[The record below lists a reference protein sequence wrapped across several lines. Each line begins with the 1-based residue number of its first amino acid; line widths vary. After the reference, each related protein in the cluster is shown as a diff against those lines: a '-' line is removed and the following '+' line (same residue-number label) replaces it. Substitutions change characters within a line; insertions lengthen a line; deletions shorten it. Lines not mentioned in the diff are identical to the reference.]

1 MMNSKKTLVE
11 NPIVAATVM
20 NMTKMHMTNPETGR
34 KIKASTPLRD
44 KAQPLHDKSVG
55 IFQKIKNKL
64 KKKEEPKSKAD
75 QYKTLMQKTKDD
87 AHYAKQFGMSR
98 TGKELKE
105 DWWSDM
111 SPEQQAQYLK
121 NNPGSKKAQDAKK
134 EKGDDKPKYEPSA
147 DDYDAI
153 YGTRSQSGG
162 WQKPRDDKPNTDG
175 DNAKKTD
182 DMQADVGKK
191 YRVSAMDI
199 YDNSQEPED
208 FDSWDEYE
216 SHLGD
221 VAKKLKD
228 KGYKDAWAADDEA
241 DDMKWDDAQ
250 DEKDAEDRKDAGITP
265 IKADADTKRMGD
277 NIQRKIGGSKDPDR
291 LELQGTQEA
300 SNGETIIQWKDKDDG
315 MMVGVDAQGN
325 IYEDGEKQ
333 AYGVDVSTQSDVFGD
348 DQNAQLLYKQK
359 RARETGGTD
368 PFTGEKYPKPA
379 RTGKELSRK
388 EAKQFIRRNK
398 MKISEDIIRK
408 VIRQE
413 IKSIM
418 KEDDE
423 AFSQPIPA
431 QIDRYMKKFIDA
443 VKRGNLNRKRKLA
456 ILGRTIVALRLD
468 PSEVSKYARLVKR
481 EL

>member
-1 MMNSKKTLVE
+1 MNRKKLLVE
-11 NPIVAATVM
+11 NPIVAATV
-20 NMTKMHMTNPETGR
+20 NYMTQMHLQNPQTGR
-34 KIKASTPLRD
+34 RIKATTPLRN
-44 KAQPLHDKSVG
+44 KEHPLHKKSVS
-55 IFQKIKNKL
+55 IFKKIKDKL
-64 KKKEEPKSKAD
+64 TPKKKEEPKKQSQSD
-75 QYKTLMQKTKDD
+75 VDFYK
-87 AHYAKQFGMSR
+87 KQFAGRS
-98 TGKELKE
+98 GKELKE

-121 NNPGSKKAQDAKK
+121 DNPGSQKAQDAKK
-134 EKGDDKPKYEPSA
+134 DAEPEGGDKPKYEPSA

-153 YGTRSQSGG
+153 YGTRSQSGK
-162 WQKPRDDKPNTDG
+162 WQKPRDD
-175 DNAKKTD
+175 AS
-182 DMQADVGKK
+182 
-191 YRVSAMDI
+191 R
-199 YDNSQEPED
+199 
-208 FDSWDEYE
+208 
-216 SHLGD
+216 
-221 VAKKLKD
+221 
-228 KGYKDAWAADDEA
+228 AADDEA

-250 DEKDAEDRKDAGITP
+250 AEKDAEDKKDAGITP

-333 AYGVDVSTQSDVFGD
+333 AYGVDVSTESDVFGD

>member
-1 MMNSKKTLVE
+1 MNRKKLLVE
-11 NPIVAATVM
+11 NPIVAATV
-20 NMTKMHMTNPETGR
+20 NHMTQMHLQNPQTGR

-44 KAQPLHDKSVG
+44 KDHPLHDKSVS
-55 IFQKIKNKL
+55 IFKKIKDKL
-64 KKKEEPKSKAD
+64 TPKKKEEPKKQSQSD
-75 QYKTLMQKTKDD
+75 VDFYK
-87 AHYAKQFGMSR
+87 KQFAGRS
-98 TGKELKE
+98 GKELKE

-134 EKGDDKPKYEPSA
+134 KEKGDDKPKDE
-147 DDYDAI
+147 
-153 YGTRSQSGG
+153 
-162 WQKPRDDKPNTDG
+162 KPNYDD
-175 DNAKKTD
+175 DNYAKKTD

-191 YRVSAMDI
+191 YGVSAMDI

-216 SHLGD
+216 SHLND

-228 KGYKDAWAADDEA
+228 KGHSDAWAADDEA

-413 IKSIM
+413 IKSMM

-431 QIDRYMKKFIDA
+431 QIDRYMRKFIDS

-456 ILGRTIVALRLD
+456 ILGRTIVALRLE
-468 PSEVSKYARLVKR
+468 PSEVSKYARLVKS

>member
-1 MMNSKKTLVE
+1 MNKVKLETLLKE
-11 NPIVAATVM
+11 NPAAMAAVQQM
-20 NMTKMHMTNPETGR
+20 SAVKLQGKGKR
-34 KIKASTPLRD
+34 KVQATTALKDKDHPSHQKA
-44 KAQPLHDKSVG
+44 VG
-55 IFQKIKNKL
+55 IFQKLKDKFS
-64 KKKEEPKSKAD
+64 KKKEDEPKKQSQSDAD
-75 QYKTLMQKTKDD
+75 FYK
-87 AHYAKQFGMSR
+87 KQFAGRS
-98 TGKELKE
+98 GKELKE

-111 SPEQQAQYLK
+111 SPEQQAKYLK

-134 EKGDDKPKYEPSA
+134 KEKGDDKPKS
-147 DDYDAI
+147 
-153 YGTRSQSGG
+153 
-162 WQKPRDDKPNTDG
+162 RDEKPNYDD
-175 DNAKKTD
+175 DNYAKKTD

-191 YRVSAMDI
+191 YGVSAMDI

-216 SHLGD
+216 SHLND

-228 KGYKDAWAADDEA
+228 KGYSDAWAADDEA
-241 DDMKWDDAQ
+241 DDMKTQDAQ
-250 DEKDAEDRKDAGITP
+250 DSRDAEDRKDAGIKP

-277 NIQRKIGGSKDPDR
+277 SIQRKIGGSKDPDR

-300 SNGETIIQWKDKDDG
+300 SNGETIIQYKDKEDG
-315 MMVGVDAQGN
+315 DMIGVDAQGN

-333 AYGVDVSTQSDVFGD
+333 AYGVDVSTESDVFGD
-348 DQNAQLLYKQK
+348 DQNAQLSYKQQ
-359 RARETGGTD
+359 RARETGGID
-368 PFTGEKYPKPA
+368 PYTGERYPKPA
-379 RTGKELSRK
+379 RTGKELSRR
-388 EAKQFIRRNK
+388 EARQFIRRNK

-413 IKSIM
+413 IKSMM

-431 QIDRYMKKFIDA
+431 QIDRYMRKFIDS

-456 ILGRTIVALRLD
+456 ILGRTIVALRLE

>member
-1 MMNSKKTLVE
+1 MDRLRQIMTESKYLKREFGEPLPTFKD
-11 NPIVAATVM
+11 VM
-20 NMTKMHMTNPETGR
+20 EKH
-34 KIKASTPLRD
+34 
-44 KAQPLHDKSVG
+44 QV
-55 IFQKIKNKL
+55 NK
-64 KKKEEPKSKAD
+64 
-75 QYKTLMQKTKDD
+75 
-87 AHYAKQFGMSR
+87 
-98 TGKELKE
+98 LKE

-111 SPEQQAQYLK
+111 SSGEQADYIK
-121 NNPGSKKAQDAKK
+121 RHPGSSKAQKAQAKQ
-134 EKGDDKPKYEPSA
+134 
-147 DDYDAI
+147 
-153 YGTRSQSGG
+153 R
-162 WQKPRDDKPNTDG
+162 
-175 DNAKKTD
+175 
-182 DMQADVGKK
+182 
-191 YRVSAMDI
+191 
-199 YDNSQEPED
+199 
-208 FDSWDEYE
+208 
-216 SHLGD
+216 
-221 VAKKLKD
+221 
-228 KGYKDAWAADDEA
+228 AADDEA
-241 DDMKWDDAQ
+241 DDMKSQDAQ
-250 DEKDAEDRKDAGITP
+250 DSRDAEDRKDAGIKP

-277 NIQRKIGGSKDPDR
+277 SIQRKIGGSKDPDR

-413 IKSIM
+413 IKSMM

-431 QIDRYMKKFIDA
+431 QIDRYMRKFIDS

>member
-1 MMNSKKTLVE
+1 MNRKKLLVE
-11 NPIVAATVM
+11 NPIVAATV
-20 NMTKMHMTNPETGR
+20 NYMTQMHLQNPQTGR
-34 KIKASTPLRD
+34 RIKATTPLRNPNH
-44 KAQPLHDKSVG
+44 PLHNTSVS
-55 IFQKIKNKL
+55 IFKKIKDKL
-64 KKKEEPKSKAD
+64 APKKKHEPD
-75 QYKTLMQKTKDD
+75 IKDYTPSQSD
-87 AHYAKQFGMSR
+87 TDFYRKQFAGRS
-98 TGKELKE
+98 GKELDE

-111 SPEQQAQYLK
+111 TPPEQAAYIK
-121 NNPGSKKAQDAKK
+121 KHPGSQKAQDAKK
-134 EKGDDKPKYEPSA
+134 DDKPKYEPSA

-191 YRVSAMDI
+191 YGVSAMDI

-216 SHLGD
+216 SHLSD

-333 AYGVDVSTQSDVFGD
+333 AYGVDVSTESDVFGD

-413 IKSIM
+413 IKSMM

>member
-1 MMNSKKTLVE
+1 MANLRSLIKKV
-11 NPIVAATVM
+11 V
-20 NMTKMHMTNPETGR
+20 R
-34 KIKASTPLRD
+34 
-44 KAQPLHDKSVG
+44 
-55 IFQKIKNKL
+55 
-64 KKKEEPKSKAD
+64 
-75 QYKTLMQKTKDD
+75 
-87 AHYAKQFGMSR
+87 
-98 TGKELKE
+98 E

-111 SPEQQAQYLK
+111 SPEQQAKYLK

-134 EKGDDKPKYEPSA
+134 KEKGDDKPKDE
-147 DDYDAI
+147 
-153 YGTRSQSGG
+153 
-162 WQKPRDDKPNTDG
+162 KPNYDD
-175 DNAKKTD
+175 DNYAKKTD
-182 DMQADVGKK
+182 DMQAAVGKK
-191 YRVSAMDI
+191 YGVSAMDI

-216 SHLGD
+216 SHLND

-277 NIQRKIGGSKDPDR
+277 SLQRKIGGSKDPDR
-291 LELQGTQEA
+291 LEVQGTQTA
-300 SNGETIIQWKDKDDG
+300 SNGETIIQYKDKSDG
-315 MMVGVDAQGN
+315 SMVGVDAQGN

-333 AYGVDVSTQSDVFGD
+333 NYGIDVSTQSDVFGA
-348 DQNAQLLYKQK
+348 DQNQQLLYKQK
-359 RARETGGTD
+359 RARETGGQD
-368 PFTGEKYPKPA
+368 PFA
-379 RTGKELSRK
+379 RTGKELTRK
-388 EAKQFIRRNK
+388 EAINYIKNNK
-398 MKISEDIIRK
+398 SKISEDIIRK

-418 KEDDE
+418 KEDEE

-443 VKRGNLNRKRKLA
+443 VGRGNLNRKRKLA

>member
-1 MMNSKKTLVE
+1 MANLRSLIKKV
-11 NPIVAATVM
+11 V
-20 NMTKMHMTNPETGR
+20 
-34 KIKASTPLRD
+34 
-44 KAQPLHDKSVG
+44 
-55 IFQKIKNKL
+55 
-64 KKKEEPKSKAD
+64 
-75 QYKTLMQKTKDD
+75 
-87 AHYAKQFGMSR
+87 
-98 TGKELKE
+98 KE

-111 SPEQQAQYLK
+111 TPPEQAAYIK
-121 NNPGSKKAQDAKK
+121 RHPGSKKAQDAKK
-134 EKGDDKPKYEPSA
+134 KEKGDDKPKS
-147 DDYDAI
+147 
-153 YGTRSQSGG
+153 
-162 WQKPRDDKPNTDG
+162 RDEKPNYDD
-175 DNAKKTD
+175 DNYAKKTD
-182 DMQADVGKK
+182 DMQANVGKK
-191 YRVSAMDI
+191 YGVSAMDI

-216 SHLGD
+216 SHLND

-277 NIQRKIGGSKDPDR
+277 SLQRRIGGSREPDR
-291 LELQGTQEA
+291 LEVQGTQTA
-300 SNGETIIQWKDKDDG
+300 SNGETIIQYKDKSDG
-315 MMVGVDAQGN
+315 SYVGVDAQGN

-333 AYGVDVSTQSDVFGD
+333 NYGIDVSTQSDVFGA
-348 DQNAQLLYKQK
+348 DQNQQLLYKQK
-359 RARETGGTD
+359 KDRA
-368 PFTGEKYPKPA
+368 A

-388 EAKQFIRRNK
+388 EAINYIKNNK
-398 MKISEDIIRK
+398 SKISEDIIRK

-418 KEDDE
+418 KEDEE

-431 QIDRYMKKFIDA
+431 TIERFMKKFIGA
-443 VKRGNLNRKRKLA
+443 MQSKNLNRKRKLA
-456 ILGRTIVALRLD
+456 ILGRVIVALRLE

>member
-1 MMNSKKTLVE
+1 MSKLRKLMTESKYLKREFGEPLPTLKG
-11 NPIVAATVM
+11 VM
-20 NMTKMHMTNPETGR
+20 KKH
-34 KIKASTPLRD
+34 
-44 KAQPLHDKSVG
+44 QV
-55 IFQKIKNKL
+55 NK
-64 KKKEEPKSKAD
+64 
-75 QYKTLMQKTKDD
+75 
-87 AHYAKQFGMSR
+87 
-98 TGKELKE
+98 LKE

-111 SPEQQAQYLK
+111 SSGEQADYIK
-121 NNPGSKKAQDAKK
+121 RHPGSSKAQKAQAKQ
-134 EKGDDKPKYEPSA
+134 
-147 DDYDAI
+147 
-153 YGTRSQSGG
+153 R
-162 WQKPRDDKPNTDG
+162 
-175 DNAKKTD
+175 
-182 DMQADVGKK
+182 
-191 YRVSAMDI
+191 
-199 YDNSQEPED
+199 
-208 FDSWDEYE
+208 
-216 SHLGD
+216 
-221 VAKKLKD
+221 
-228 KGYKDAWAADDEA
+228 AADDEA
-241 DDMKWDDAQ
+241 DDMKSQDAQ
-250 DEKDAEDRKDAGITP
+250 DSRDAEDRKDAGIKP

-277 NIQRKIGGSKDPDR
+277 SIQRKIGGSKDPDR

>member
-1 MMNSKKTLVE
+1 MANLRSLIKKV
-11 NPIVAATVM
+11 V
-20 NMTKMHMTNPETGR
+20 
-34 KIKASTPLRD
+34 
-44 KAQPLHDKSVG
+44 
-55 IFQKIKNKL
+55 
-64 KKKEEPKSKAD
+64 
-75 QYKTLMQKTKDD
+75 
-87 AHYAKQFGMSR
+87 
-98 TGKELKE
+98 KE

-111 SPEQQAQYLK
+111 TPPEQAAYIK
-121 NNPGSKKAQDAKK
+121 RHPGSSKAQAAQAK
-134 EKGDDKPKYEPSA
+134 
-147 DDYDAI
+147 
-153 YGTRSQSGG
+153 
-162 WQKPRDDKPNTDG
+162 QK
-175 DNAKKTD
+175 
-182 DMQADVGKK
+182 
-191 YRVSAMDI
+191 
-199 YDNSQEPED
+199 
-208 FDSWDEYE
+208 
-216 SHLGD
+216 
-221 VAKKLKD
+221 
-228 KGYKDAWAADDEA
+228 AADDEA

-250 DEKDAEDRKDAGITP
+250 AEKDAEDKKDAGIKP

-277 NIQRKIGGSKDPDR
+277 SIQRKIGGSKDPDR

-325 IYEDGEKQ
+325 IYEDGDKQ
-333 AYGVDVSTQSDVFGD
+333 AYGVDVSTESDVFGD

-379 RTGKELSRK
+379 RTGKELTRK
-388 EAKQFIRRNK
+388 EAKQYIRRNK

-413 IKSIM
+413 IKSMM

-443 VKRGNLNRKRKLA
+443 VGRGNLNRKRKLA